1 MERLIDI
8 GSDPVASLLDL
19 LLAQGC
25 QYRERGGLA
34 SHGEEFMA
42 EWSKKYL
49 DVILPI
55 LEEHYGGHDPDN
67 LKKQTIFDLMMKWV
81 ETKTEE
87 GLMQLDPDHSNRSY
101 IRFKTQQM
109 STLFPDAE
117 RLSDWGTSN
126 HYFFEIINKTGHS
139 AYIQMCLDSK
149 DLSVEQ
155 KALYDRAIEC
165 SNSRTSANGWIWR
178 TIFRSATVD
187 LEEDLSEQDVVEK
200 LDTALKD
207 LFEKQEDFLKRM
219 KLSDDLLQQ
228 IEAIRH

>member
-1 MERLIDI
+1 M
-8 GSDPVASLLDL
+8 AK
-19 LLAQGC
+19 
-25 QYRERGGLA
+25 
-34 SHGEEFMA
+34 FMA

-55 LEEHYGGHDPDN
+55 LEERYGGHDPDN
-67 LKKQTIFDLMMKWV
+67 LKKQTIFDLAMKWA
-81 ETKTEE
+81 EAKTEE
-87 GLMQLDPDHSNRSY
+87 GLMQLDPEHSNRSY

-109 STLFPDAE
+109 STLFPDTE
-117 RLSDWGTSN
+117 KMSDWGTPN

-139 AYIQMCLDSK
+139 VYIQMCLNSK
-149 DLSVEQ
+149 NLSAEQ

-187 LEEDLSEQDVVEK
+187 FEEDLSEQDVAEK

-207 LFEKQEDFLKRM
+207 LFEKQEDFLRRM

-228 IEAIRH
+228 IEAIKH